1 MKYSKAFLALVFLV
15 GLLAGGIGGAVVGA
29 IMSVATIRGIEP
41 PLLAAF
47 IPTLTPT
54 ATSTSTPVPTATAT
68 STLTVTPSPSTT
80 PTSSPTAL
88 PTLTPTNTFTPQPTL
103 MDLIEQ
109 VEPSVVTIAASV
121 QGSDQ
126 PQAFGSGVA
135 LFEAGIIVTN
145 YHVIEHAE
153 RIQVLIRDE
162 QVVEASLVGAD
173 FFTDLAVLRIDQS
186 LDIQPLELS
195 IETDLRV
202 GEPVFAIGS
211 ALGDFRNSV
220 TTGIV
225 SGLERS
231 VLVDQV
237 GFAYEMLI
245 QTDAAINRGNSG
257 GPLLNEAGKVVG
269 INTLVVRGSASSG
282 DIEGLGFAIPASMV
296 EKIARLLLE
305 EGKVTRPFFGI
316 RHEILTPLLASQYRI
331 NRTKG
336 ELVLHVQAGSP
347 ADLAGIQVGD
357 LLLSINDKQIDQRQ
371 PFINL
376 LIQYDVGETI
386 EVLLLRDG
394 LERAFSVAL
403 IERQ

>member
-1 MKYSKAFLALVFLV
+1 MKYSKGFLALVFLIA
-15 GLLAGGIGGAVVGA
+15 LLAGSVGGAVVGA

-41 PLLAAF
+41 PLLGAF

-54 ATSTSTPVPTATAT
+54 ATSTSTPAPTAT
-68 STLTVTPSPSTT
+68 STLTVTPSPTTT
-80 PTSSPTAL
+80 PTSSPTA
-88 PTLTPTNTFTPQPTL
+88 TATSTFTPQPTL
-103 MDLIEQ
+103 MDIIEE

-121 QGSDQ
+121 QGSDE
-126 PQAFGSGVA
+126 PQGFGSGVA

-145 YHVIEHAE
+145 YHVIENAE
-153 RIQVLIRDE
+153 HIQVLIRDE

-186 LDIQPLELS
+186 LGIQPLELS
-195 IETDLRV
+195 IDTNLRV

-257 GPLLNEAGKVVG
+257 GPLLNEVGDVVG

-305 EGKVTRPFFGI
+305 EGQVTRPFFGI
-316 RHEILTPLLASQYRI
+316 RHEILTPLLASQYSI
-331 NRTKG
+331 NRTRG

-347 ADLAGIQVGD
+347 ADLAGIEVGD
-357 LLLSINDKQIDQRQ
+357 LLLSINDEEINQRQ

-386 EVLLLRDG
+386 DVLLLRDG
-394 LERAFSVAL
+394 LERTFSVAL